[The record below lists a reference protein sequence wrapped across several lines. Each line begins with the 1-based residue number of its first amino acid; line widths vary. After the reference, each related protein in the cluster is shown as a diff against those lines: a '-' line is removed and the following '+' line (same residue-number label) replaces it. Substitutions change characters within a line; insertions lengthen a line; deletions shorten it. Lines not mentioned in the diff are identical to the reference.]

1 VILSLQLPFAIIPLV
16 MLTASR
22 AKMGELKAP
31 LWLTALAGVVAAI
44 IVTLNINLI
53 ADFVLG

>member
-1 VILSLQLPFAIIPLV
+1 
-16 MLTASR
+16 
-22 AKMGELKAP
+22 MGELRAP